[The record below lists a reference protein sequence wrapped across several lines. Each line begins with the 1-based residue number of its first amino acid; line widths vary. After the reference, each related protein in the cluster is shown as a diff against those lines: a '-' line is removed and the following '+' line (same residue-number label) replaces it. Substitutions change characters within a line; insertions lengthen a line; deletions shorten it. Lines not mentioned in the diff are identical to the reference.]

1 MLEQWAMDRLEL
13 IEETLDVIE
22 AYQKHIKAAEDFYT
36 EQGSII
42 YDAIVMRLQVLGEN
56 IKTIYKST
64 PGLFSNVDTEV
75 ISIIRFRDLI
85 SHHYEKLD
93 TEVVYDIC
101 TQYVPI
107 LRLQIKELLKLYK

>member
-1 MLEQWAMDRLEL
+1 MHEQWVMDRLEL
-13 IEETLDVIE
+13 IEETLEVIE
-22 AYQKHIKAAEDFYT
+22 TYRKPIKAAEYFYT
-36 EQGSII
+36 EQGSIL
-42 YDAIVMRLQVLGEN
+42 YDAILMRLQVLGEN
-56 IKTIYKST
+56 IKTIYKSN
-64 PGLFSNVDTEV
+64 PGLFSNADTEV

-107 LRLQIKELLKLYK
+107 LHLQIKELLKLYK